1 MRAGPLV
8 EPALIRYIYIMRYHC
23 CLALA
28 GLFAVST
35 LGAQEPAPAGVETAE
50 EAPSE
55 AVFAPFPSKLRA
67 ALREGQVVLSWEDS
81 ADVKGRYAVYRS
93 LAPIDGLSAFA
104 GAEKVG
110 EVESGIGTYV
120 DRPSGGAAY
129 YYLVLAVGSEG
140 EPYKV
145 FIPARNTTLAAIALP
160 PSESLPAAPAPA
172 APATPAAA
180 TAAEPPSLEGVAA
193 AQAKD
198 AVVVSY
204 RSRIPGQRL
213 VLYRSSQPI
222 LGSAS
227 LLDAVLVAAFEDKS
241 GAIAD
246 YPVPGVD
253 YWYAILPEEELRAGR
268 LSVEPGRNATRDS
281 VSIPAGLYRV
291 GLPATPPLSR
301 TPPLPSFLLEKGLVA
316 GPGETAAPLAAPA
329 ASAEYRELGPE
340 AAKAAALLLE
350 GAPRLEAQ
358 RPPVTI
364 LPEERKSP
372 SGGEDYALA
381 LIAREKLLPGD
392 AAGAAEQLRKYLS
405 LNRGPRAA
413 ARARYYLGEAL
424 AVEGAYR
431 EAFFEFLRARELFAA
446 ETAPWIDYL
455 IAVLRRG

>member
-28 GLFAVST
+28 GLLAVST

-160 PSESLPAAPAPA
+160 PSEALPAAPAPA
-172 APATPAAA
+172 APAAAA
-180 TAAEPPSLEGVAA
+180 AAEPPSLEGVAA

-241 GAIAD
+241 GGIAD

-268 LSVEPGRNATRDS
+268 LSVEPGRNATRES
-281 VSIPAGLYRV
+281 VRIPAGLYRV

-350 GAPRLEAQ
+350 GAPRPEAQ

-431 EAFFEFLRARELFAA
+431 EAFFEFLRARELFAGRRYGECA
-446 ETAPWIDYL
+446 AAL
-455 IAVLRRG
+455 AVLRRG